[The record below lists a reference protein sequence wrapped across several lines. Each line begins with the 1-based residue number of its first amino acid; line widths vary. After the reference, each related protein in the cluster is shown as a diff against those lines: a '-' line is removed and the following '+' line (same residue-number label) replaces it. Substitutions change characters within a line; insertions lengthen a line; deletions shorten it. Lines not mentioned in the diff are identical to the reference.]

1 VNLHPPGSNGLLQ
14 RERPVNL
21 ALLVLVVAASDW
33 ISIDL
38 TRVAGS
44 VSTVW
49 IANGIVVGLLLFRPT
64 RSWPVMLVAA
74 FSAELG
80 ARLLHGDDAT
90 TSIAHCVANTL
101 EIVLIAGAIRRRVPD
116 ITDPARLTPLA
127 LTATTSTLIA
137 CALSALLA
145 ASVGTLHAGTQ
156 SFGEV
161 LLTWYMAHVVGM
173 VVVATLVVVAR
184 REGTGLVGRPGRH
197 LDFAL
202 CMGVLL
208 ATCAV
213 VYLQHNVPLL
223 FLLYPPLLLVTLRH
237 GFAGVVSGVTVIA
250 ISSAIAAALQAGPFY
265 LVAGDALLVRTLL
278 LQLFVATSCL
288 ISLPLATVLTER
300 KRLARQYRAS
310 ETRYRTLADY
320 SRDLVLR
327 MSADGARSYV
337 SPAVT
342 DMLGW
347 TPAEFMAARRDDL
360 LHPDDIAPT
369 MDAMRSVYAG
379 GETDVVTCRVR
390 HKHGHYVWIEA
401 VATRMAPEYPG
412 ATPDLIASARDI
424 NRRMAA
430 LAALDESQARLRA
443 VADNMPAF
451 IAHVDAD
458 ERYTFL
464 NAYYSRLLGMP
475 AERVLGKTVHDVL
488 GDSAYVALAPYVR
501 AALAGQAQDFERPP
515 DASNGGRY
523 LQSHFVPHRSADGTP
538 QGFYALSIDIT
549 AQKEAEHALDRLAR
563 VDALTGLGNRRQFE
577 ERLGLAVARARRH
590 DTPLVLMSLD
600 LDKFKS
606 INDTYGHPAGDSVL
620 RVFAQRLSTCVY
632 DIDAIAR
639 LGGDEFVVLVEDATG
654 PAIAE
659 LIAQKILAAMDQPL
673 LAEGTPLRV
682 GTSIGIAYATR
693 IASGRALVALADKAL
708 YDAKSRAAIRTG

>member
-488 GDSAYVALAPYVR
+488 GDSAYVALAPYARRVGRTGAGLRTSPRCVQRRALPAIAFRPASLGGRHAAGLLRAFDRHHRAEGSRTRARSPGARGCADGARQSPPVRGTPGPGGRTCTPARHAPGADVAGPGQVQIDQRHLRTSGRRLGAARVR
-501 AALAGQAQDFERPP
+501 ATVVDVRVRHRRDRAPGRRRIRRV
-515 DASNGGRY
+515 GGRR
-523 LQSHFVPHRSADGTP
+523 HRPGDRRADR
-538 QGFYALSIDIT
+538 
-549 AQKEAEHALDRLAR
+549 AEDPRRDGPAPPRRRHAAARGHEHRHRVCDQDRF
-563 VDALTGLGNRRQFE
+563 GP
-577 ERLGLAVARARRH
+577 RARRVGGQG
-590 DTPLVLMSLD
+590 LV
-600 LDKFKS
+600 
-606 INDTYGHPAGDSVL
+606 
-620 RVFAQRLSTCVY
+620 
-632 DIDAIAR
+632 
-639 LGGDEFVVLVEDATG
+639 
-654 PAIAE
+654 
-659 LIAQKILAAMDQPL
+659 
-673 LAEGTPLRV
+673 
-682 GTSIGIAYATR
+682 
-693 IASGRALVALADKAL
+693 
-708 YDAKSRAAIRTG
+708 